1 VHESNINLSIHIF
14 TAQDLVSRP
23 IFGQF
28 GRKYIQLILLR
39 RPYKSTTIVLCFG
52 PEAEHYYVPYD
63 LLQCPAWLES
73 AQGWGSNSILLPDVD
88 KSIGHA
94 LVHYLYTGTYQT
106 LDDLNCSPAEQT
118 HSEFKTAVL
127 AYATAKKH
135 ELHGLE
141 ELAKDRI
148 EHFGAEIDIHDVVET
163 IKDDYSKLLGD
174 STWFLDYLKQKAR
187 AAFEVDHTVFT
198 KVDFFGRIDDA
209 ALTKVLAK
217 CVMEL
222 YEEKVT
228 RMLDAGN
235 QPAPEVPGDCVSEV
249 QDSSF
254 DVATMEECVLVED
267 IPTSAD
273 EQSILEAPA
282 EEPLVEE
289 PSELLVE
296 EPTELLIEEPVDEEF
311 PTEDFPV
318 QDIPVEEPVTTEPQL
333 DLSAANSI
341 AEAEK
346 GDDGW
351 GFSFGSTGKK
361 SKKNGKKITTGTLWD
376 EPVIIEA
383 PQPPQAIPPTYD
395 AFGAVPEPE
404 LKEYGWDI
412 FIESAKKKKKKKG
425 SVEEAP
431 LPPPLELE
439 PIPEPEPIKEDD
451 GWGSAWGATALTKKK
466 KGKKGLVEE
475 VREEP
480 KVKEPIVEEP
490 LIEESAPP
498 EPEPETI
505 PEPEPVSEPV
515 PEPEPLPED
524 ALEKKEEDSWGSLW
538 GARPASKKKG
548 KKGKKEAIVEPVP
561 LEPEP
566 IPELES
572 VQEPEPVLEIE
583 PEKKKT
589 GMWGNWEP
597 TASKKKKKGE
607 KGALVDTVAPEPDLV
622 IEPEAVPEPIE
633 IKFELCPMCARRLLD
648 DDGWGTC
655 VKCRAVIRQIVV
667 REMDNNA

>member
-1 VHESNINLSIHIF
+1 M
-14 TAQDLVSRP
+14 
-23 IFGQF
+23 
-28 GRKYIQLILLR
+28 
-39 RPYKSTTIVLCFG
+39 
-52 PEAEHYYVPYD
+52 
-63 LLQCPAWLES
+63 
-73 AQGWGSNSILLPDVD
+73 LPDVD

-106 LDDLNCSPAEQT
+106 LDDLNCSLAEQT
-118 HSEFKTAVL
+118 HSEFKRAVL

-141 ELAKDRI
+141 ELAKDKI
-148 EHFGAEIDIHDVVET
+148 EHFGAEMNIHDVVET
-163 IKDDYSKLLGD
+163 IKDEYSKLPGN
-174 STWFLDYLKQKAR
+174 STWFLDFLKEKAR

-249 QDSSF
+249 QESSF
-254 DVATMEECVLVED
+254 DAAMTEECVLVED
-267 IPTSAD
+267 TPTSAD

-282 EEPLVEE
+282 EECLIEE

-296 EPTELLIEEPVDEEF
+296 EPTEVLIEEPLDEEF

-318 QDIPVEEPVTTEPQL
+318 QDIPVEEPVTAEPQP

-346 GDDGW
+346 EDNGW
-351 GFSFGSTGKK
+351 VFSFGSTVQK
-361 SKKNGKKITTGTLWD
+361 SKKGKTITTGTFWD

-404 LKEYGWDI
+404 PQEDDWGFLTA
-412 FIESAKKKKKKKG
+412 STKKKKKKG
-425 SVEEAP
+425 KKDAVAENAP
-431 LPPPLELE
+431 AE
-439 PIPEPEPIKEDD
+439 PEPETIPEPEPIKEDD
-451 GWGSAWGATALTKKK
+451 GWDSAWGATATTKKK
-466 KGKKGLVEE
+466 KKVKKGAVEE
-475 VREEP
+475 VKEEP
-480 KVKEPIVEEP
+480 KVEELIVE
-490 LIEESAPP
+490 
-498 EPEPETI
+498 
-505 PEPEPVSEPV
+505 EPV
-515 PEPEPLPED
+515 PEPI
-524 ALEKKEEDSWGSLW
+524 S
-538 GARPASKKKG
+538 
-548 KKGKKEAIVEPVP
+548 
-561 LEPEP
+561 
-566 IPELES
+566 ES
-572 VQEPEPVLEIE
+572 VQKPEPVLEIE
-583 PEKKKT
+583 PEKKEDDT
-589 GMWGNWEP
+589 WGDWGA
-597 TASKKKKKGE
+597 TAGKKKKKGK

-622 IEPEAVPEPIE
+622 IEPEAVPEPGPAPEPVE
-633 IKFELCPMCARRLLD
+633 IKFELCPMCSRRLLD

-667 REMDNNA
+667 REIDNNA